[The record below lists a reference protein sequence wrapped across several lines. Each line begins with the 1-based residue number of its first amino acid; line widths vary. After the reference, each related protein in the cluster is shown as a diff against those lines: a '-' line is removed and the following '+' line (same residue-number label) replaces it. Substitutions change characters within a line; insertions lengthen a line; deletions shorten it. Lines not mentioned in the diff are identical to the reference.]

1 MRILGH
7 GIDICEV
14 ARIGEM
20 IAQHGDRF
28 LERCFTER
36 ERMYAGQSRRR
47 DEHLAARFA
56 AKEAALKALG
66 TGWQNGIAWT
76 DVEVVLL
83 PSGQPTLNITG
94 RAAELAAQLGIK
106 EWSISMSHTS
116 TLATASVIA
125 TG

>member
-56 AKEAALKALG
+56 AKEAALKAFM
-66 TGWQNGIAWT
+66 A
-76 DVEVVLL
+76 
-83 PSGQPTLNITG
+83 G
-94 RAAELAAQLGIK
+94 RKPEK
-106 EWSISMSHTS
+106 
-116 TLATASVIA
+116 
-125 TG
+125 